1 MYELLNLSSLQ
12 IEHRRKILILT
23 LLFFVAMC

>member
-1 MYELLNLSSLQ
+1 MAEQTVMTTDPLA
-12 IEHRRKILILT
+12 RRKKILVLT